1 MNSPN
6 RLSYSGPGIPRRSFE
21 MTKKITVNLI
31 TCRTIQQGVGMEAG
45 KTSKKYFDAASI
57 IHMHE
62 EDMKKLGIYAN
73 TNVRVTSKDGTI
85 VVKAVRTREDLVPGL
100 AHLPMGPWANAIVS
114 AYTYSTGEP
123 CFKGFPVDIEP
134 AETEKVMEAVELV
147 QTLCPGTDRKPPVRQ

>member
-1 MNSPN
+1 
-6 RLSYSGPGIPRRSFE
+6 
-21 MTKKITVNLI
+21 MTNKITLNLI
-31 TCRTIQQGVGMEAG
+31 TCRTIQQGVAMETG
-45 KTSKKYFDAASI
+45 KTSQKYYDAASI

-62 EDMKKLGIYAN
+62 DDMKKAGIMAN

-100 AHLPMGPWANAIVS
+100 AHIPMGPWANAIVS

-134 AETEKVMEAVELV
+134 AENEKVMGAVELI
-147 QTLCPGTDRKPPVRQ
+147 QTPCYGEERKPPARE

>member
-1 MNSPN
+1 
-6 RLSYSGPGIPRRSFE
+6 

-62 EDMKKLGIYAN
+62 EDMKKLGIMAN
-73 TNVRVTSKDGTI
+73 TNVRVTSNDGTI

-100 AHLPMGPWANAIVS
+100 ATPPDGAMG
-114 AYTYSTGEP
+114 
-123 CFKGFPVDIEP
+123 
-134 AETEKVMEAVELV
+134 
-147 QTLCPGTDRKPPVRQ
+147 